1 MSDAR
6 NARTEADE
14 DLRAALDTVNEL
26 DLRPFDP
33 DAPGTFSGIGESFRS
48 LLRPAA
54 GTGQVLMM
62 AGAPL
67 PMVIDAAG
75 RLGDRIGERM
85 LSEDERQLREELGLD
100 APRRGA
106 ETRAQDWYFE
116 HVVDDLGG
124 QAIEAWTPDPA
135 VMGSVART
143 MSTANTVVG
152 SVPFLFG
159 TPGLFVATSGADPAI
174 DLVRQ
179 GVDPW
184 TAGAVGTVHVA
195 ANALGM
201 RIPAAWGST
210 LTQRLTTGVGSNV
223 AIGAATDAG
232 SAATLR
238 ARGYA
243 EQAEGFEVLNAQAR
257 GLDVLMGALFGVRAH
272 ADSPQPTATQR
283 DAVLVAANADHL
295 RRASMPGDPVSA
307 GADVRH
313 QEAMSV
319 AVRGLLSGESADV
332 SGIVR
337 PEDFR
342 LRPELRPAPAVDG
355 LPLRG
360 GNEPD
365 AVQADYAAIGERHG
379 FRTTS
384 TTRSRAENERV
395 GGVENS
401 QHLDSRG
408 TARDWSVKGKTQ
420 EQIDAFVADL
430 RAAGF
435 EVITRPHGTGPHI
448 HAELPRGGRKQAAP
462 APRAANDAAPAGGGH
477 MPGRLGAATAPQPRP
492 TLDALRSGADAFAE
506 PPPRATVD
514 EFAAWLTGYQRRRA
528 QAAPAAAAAEAPAA
542 RGAPPEAPAADAA
555 AQRAEGV
562 REGAPAAGFDP
573 GSDVIRMA
581 HDLWTR
587 RASAGDAPI
596 KLGEEGATVVVP
608 SIKGEALVRRTAT
621 VVDGELVAQVG
632 MRYEALRDTGF
643 GYFEPEGRRFGS
655 PQEAAQASRAA
666 RPAGPVSPSS
676 VGEPGAG
683 IAATVRAVA
692 RATERGPSRAA
703 EPAVRPAGEAD
714 AVGIL
719 QAARD
724 ILHAQPD
731 LRIPTGDVDADGN
744 PVTVRA
750 GDLLARAEQDMAAA
764 RLDGDALTAAANCF
778 LRFGA

>member
-1 MSDAR
+1 MTDELALR
-6 NARTEADE
+6 TNARG
-14 DLRAALDTVNEL
+14 DLRAALDTISEM

-54 GTGQVLMM
+54 GAGQTLMM

-67 PMVIDAAG
+67 PMALDAVG
-75 RLGDRIGERM
+75 SIGDRIGERM
-85 LSEDERQLREELGLD
+85 LSDDERQLRDELGLD
-100 APRRGA
+100 GPRRGTD
-106 ETRAQDWYFE
+106 TRAQDWYFE

-124 QAIEAWTPDPA
+124 GAIQAWTPDPA
-135 VMGSVART
+135 VMGSVGRT
-143 MSTANTVVG
+143 LSTVNTVAG
-152 SVPFLFG
+152 SVPLLFG
-159 TPGLFVATSGADPAI
+159 TPGLFVASSGADPAV

-179 GVDPW
+179 GVDVR
-184 TAGAVGTVHVA
+184 TAGTVGSIHLA
-195 ANALGM
+195 ANAIGM

-210 LTQRLTTGVGSNV
+210 LTQRLATGAGSNV
-223 AIGAATDAG
+223 AIGAATDVG
-232 SAATLR
+232 SSATLR
-238 ARGYA
+238 ASGYGQ
-243 EQAEGFEVLNAQAR
+243 QAEGFDVLNAQAR
-257 GLDVLMGALFGVRAH
+257 GLDVLMGAVFGVRAH
-272 ADSPQPTATQR
+272 VDAPRPTPTER
-283 DAVLVAANADHL
+283 DAFLVAANADNL
-295 RRASMPGDPVSA
+295 QRASMPGDPIA
-307 GADVRH
+307 RGADVRH
-313 QEAMSV
+313 QEAME
-319 AVRGLLSGESADV
+319 ATIRGLLAGERVDV
-332 SGIVR
+332 SPLLR

-342 LRPELRPAPAVDG
+342 LRPELRPGPAVEG
-355 LPLRG
+355 LQLRG
-360 GNEPD
+360 GSEPE

-408 TARDWSVKGKTQ
+408 TARDWSIKGKTQ

-435 EVITRPHGTGPHI
+435 EVITKPHGTGPHI

-542 RGAPPEAPAADAA
+542 RGAPPEAPAADGAA
-555 AQRAEGV
+555 RRAEGV

-632 MRYEALRDTGF
+632 MRFEALRDTGF

-666 RPAGPVSPSS
+666 RPARPVSPSS

-692 RATERGPSRAA
+692 RATNRGPFRSA
-703 EPAVRPAGEAD
+703 EPAARTAGEAD
-714 AVGIL
+714 AVGVL
-719 QAARD
+719 QAARE
-724 ILHAQPD
+724 ILDAQPD

-750 GDLLARAEQDMAAA
+750 GELLARAEQDMAAA
-764 RLDGDALTAAANCF
+764 RLDGEALTAAANCF